1 MQGRGEKWEASNEA
15 TVIGTVRKRREI
27 ENQKKKR
34 EEESM
39 SLKNN
44 KYARRLAAAL
54 MTGAMM
60 VSMMGMTVSAEELP
74 RNVDITKKIEKGA
87 NLYVPDTDFYF
98 TVELGDAVQAGEN
111 QNEIKAGISEAVSFK
126 DGVNYISAAPAASD
140 IGKTEIT
147 VEGKAT
153 LTVDTS
159 KFTAPG
165 IYRYNVYE
173 TNDDPNKNNYEGM
186 SYSEEVKYFD
196 VYVMADGT
204 IGYMFTDNSDDGK
217 DDGIFTNTYGK
228 GGDGE
233 DTFHDLKITK
243 TVKGNQ
249 GNKTEPFD
257 FTVKVTGE
265 ANEDYYVEVTKVAE
279 GETTVVNKY
288 TLESGV
294 SKEIEIA
301 HGQTATIYGLDSD
314 DAYEVSE
321 KDYSAEGYTTD
332 VNGNERGTI
341 SQDTTIAYTNTR
353 SVDTPTGVI
362 LNIAPYI
369 LMVALAGVLAFF
381 FLRKRHY
388 EM

>member
-1 MQGRGEKWEASNEA
+1 
-15 TVIGTVRKRREI
+15 
-27 ENQKKKR
+27 
-34 EEESM
+34 M

-60 VSMMGMTVSAEELP
+60 VSMMGMTVSAAKMP
-74 RNVDITKKIEKGA
+74 QNVDITKKIEKGA

-98 TVELGDAVQAGEN
+98 TVEPGDAVEAGEN
-111 QNEIKAGISEAVSFK
+111 QNEIKAGIPEAVSFK
-126 DGVNYISAAPAASD
+126 DGDDHISVAPDGED
-140 IGKTEIT
+140 IGKTEVT
-147 VEGKAT
+147 VDDKLT

-159 KFTAPG
+159 KFSAPG
-165 IYRYNVYE
+165 IYRYDVYE
-173 TNDDPNKNNYEGM
+173 TKGDSSKNNYVGM
-186 SYSEEVKYFD
+186 SYSEEVKHFD

-204 IGYMFTDNSDDGK
+204 IGYTFTDNSEDGK

-243 TVKGNQ
+243 TVEGNQ

-257 FTVKVTGE
+257 FTVEVTGE
-265 ANEDYYVEVTKVAE
+265 ENENYYVEVTKVV
-279 GETTVVNKY
+279 GEETIVVEKY

-294 SKEIEIA
+294 SKDIEIA

-314 DAYEVSE
+314 DYYEVSE
-321 KDYSAEGYTTD
+321 EDYSAEGYTTD
-332 VNGNERGTI
+332 VNGNEEGTI
-341 SQDTTIAYTNTR
+341 SQDTTIVYTNTR
-353 SVDTPTGVI
+353 NVDTPTGVI